1 MKKSNQFLAKT
12 IFSIKN
18 KVCIITGS
26 EGGMGNSVSKLLE
39 KNGAHVIKVD
49 VKTFFN
55 IIKKKHKNIDAIIN
69 FVGITDPINFE
80 KNFKVNIFSVY
91 YLITHFLEL
100 MKKKGGSIINVTS
113 LNSELGFE
121 NNPGYNSSKG
131 ALKLLTKSFAV
142 DYGKYN
148 IRVNNLGPGYIKTQ
162 MTKISFNNKNARKK
176 RLNRMIIKRY
186 GNPSDL
192 FGLILYL
199 ISNSS
204 KYVTGQDFY
213 IDGGFLSKGV

>member
-1 MKKSNQFLAKT
+1 
-12 IFSIKN
+12 
-18 KVCIITGS
+18 
-26 EGGMGNSVSKLLE
+26 GGMGNSVSKLLE
-39 KNGAHVIKVD
+39 KNGAHVIKVDVKKKNKLNYYQVDLSNNSD

-204 KYVTGQDFY
+204 KYV
-213 IDGGFLSKGV
+213 